1 MEQDISRGTI
11 AYIRENLDLQLVAG
25 RYSTVLV
32 QELAEMFERRSGNV
46 FAILDEIAALEG
58 APGARPSLTKTP
70 TMFVRSPLAGL
81 WHKHYNQASFLHQ
94 NVWNHWRA
102 NDFAVHAAKTI
113 GEAAIPEDKLMGA
126 LIHEFVMGGYRE
138 RSESR
143 RLTGQ
148 WIVYARRGDMNTYLT
163 LGIHGDDAAICQR
176 VLTCANE
183 FPELDLDKRRVPAR

>member
-1 MEQDISRGTI
+1 MEQDISRGTTD
-11 AYIRENLDLQLVAG
+11 YIRENLDLQLMAG

-32 QELAEMFERRSGNV
+32 QELAELFECRSGNV

-58 APGARPSLTKTP
+58 APGARPSLTKPP

-81 WHKHYNQASFLHQ
+81 WHKHYHQASFLHH

-113 GEAAIPEDKLMGA
+113 GKAAIPEDKLMGA
-126 LIHEFVMGGYRE
+126 LVHEFVVAGYRE

-163 LGIHGDDAAICQR
+163 LGIHGDDTAIYQR
-176 VLTCANE
+176 VLACANE
-183 FPELDLDKRRVPAR
+183 FPELDLDKRRVPTQ